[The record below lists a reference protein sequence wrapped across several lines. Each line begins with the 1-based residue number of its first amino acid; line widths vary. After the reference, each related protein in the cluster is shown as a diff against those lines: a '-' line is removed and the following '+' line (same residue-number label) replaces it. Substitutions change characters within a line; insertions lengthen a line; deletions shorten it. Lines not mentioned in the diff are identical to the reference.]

1 MSLKHL
7 HPVHRLVR
15 FHGAARYFSISTAL
29 NSGHSRW
36 SKIKHDKGKAD
47 ARKGDVRADVA
58 RQIARSSKGNLTGS
72 YLLLVLLIHSD
83 GGPDPAFN
91 PHLPGL
97 IAIAKRSG
105 MPKTAIE
112 AAIARGQG
120 VSASGQALEA
130 FNVEFLFPESNIAGI
145 LECQT
150 DNKKRLMMNVGDSLK
165 RAGATMTAVAFMFTR
180 RGKIIFQKQDALDE
194 ETILDQAIEA
204 GASDV
209 NFEENEVVLFTEV
222 QELATVADAMARSLE
237 AKPKS
242 QDLIWVPNSDM
253 VVDGSK
259 ITPESQAQLDKL
271 YDKLAEMGEDQSIQE
286 TYLNIG

>member
-1 MSLKHL
+1 M
-7 HPVHRLVR
+7 
-15 FHGAARYFSISTAL
+15 
-29 NSGHSRW
+29 
-36 SKIKHDKGKAD
+36 
-47 ARKGDVRADVA
+47 
-58 RQIARSSKGNLTGS
+58 
-72 YLLLVLLIHSD
+72 LLVLLIHSD
-83 GGPDPAFN
+83 SGPDPAFN
-91 PHLPGL
+91 PRLPGL
-97 IAIAKRSG
+97 IASAKRSG

-150 DNKKRLMMNVGDSLK
+150 DNKKRCMMNVGDSLK

-180 RGKIIFQKQDALDE
+180 RGKIVFQKTGALDE
-194 ETILDQAIEA
+194 EAILDQAIEA

-209 NFEENEVVLFTEV
+209 NFEENEIVLYTEV
-222 QELATVADAMARSLE
+222 QELAVVAEAMGKSLKV
-237 AKPKS
+237 KPES
-242 QDLIWVPNSDM
+242 QDLVWVPNSDM
-253 VVDGSK
+253 AVDGNK

>member
-58 RQIARSSKGNLTGS
+58 RQIARSSK
-72 YLLLVLLIHSD
+72 D